1 MKIGIDL
8 DWTLADHIHYW
19 RRLFG
24 DVDRVTVMW
33 LADDEHPWFRELI
46 QRIWFVAEPAL
57 TDAAWVEVV
66 RLLRARHTV
75 YVVTNREEWERER
88 IVDWLLRNGL
98 HVDDVLC
105 IGMDGDKGEV
115 GVDVLIDD
123 TLSKCYDVL
132 RRGGQAFWWLRNLVD
147 RTRIT
152 PHVAA
157 SLAPIKLAYSAWE
170 VYERI
175 VR

>member
-1 MKIGIDL
+1 
-8 DWTLADHIHYW
+8 
-19 RRLFG
+19 
-24 DVDRVTVMW
+24 
-33 LADDEHPWFRELI
+33 
-46 QRIWFVAEPAL
+46 
-57 TDAAWVEVV
+57 
-66 RLLRARHTV
+66 
-75 YVVTNREEWERER
+75 
-88 IVDWLLRNGL
+88 
-98 HVDDVLC
+98 
-105 IGMDGDKGEV
+105 MDGDKGEV